1 MRCRK
6 REPWIGVGWLRG
18 HQPAGRSESVRATTR
33 RGRRGRSFFE
43 IRSVARSPAAARASS
58 PRLVVAGAR
67 VVGVGL
73 SSVAVRSRCLCCRV
87 DRACTASAI
96 DTSNHKTKQPPTSIM
111 RSSWSKVAAALA
123 VVIVCSLA
131 ASTSYQVGSALYDI
145 TGPAAEGP
153 SPPSPSSSSTT
164 TMMG

>member
-18 HQPAGRSESVRATTR
+18 HQPAGRSESVRAR
-33 RGRRGRSFFE
+33 ASRGRRGSFFE

>member
-1 MRCRK
+1 
-6 REPWIGVGWLRG
+6 
-18 HQPAGRSESVRATTR
+18 
-33 RGRRGRSFFE
+33 
-43 IRSVARSPAAARASS
+43 
-58 PRLVVAGAR
+58 
-67 VVGVGL
+67 
-73 SSVAVRSRCLCCRV
+73 
-87 DRACTASAI
+87 
-96 DTSNHKTKQPPTSIM
+96 M

-153 SPPSPSSSSTT
+153 SPPSPSSSTS